1 MGSNW
6 VAKEELVGRLPHGCC
21 HGTYRQP
28 GSPSGDANK
37 QQVFSIGT
45 TVLVI
50 MATQM
55 YGWDKHVWDMKI
67 PELSTG
73 RKVRP
78 CTTCVTEVVL

>member
-1 MGSNW
+1 MYQES
-6 VAKEELVGRLPHGCC
+6 RLPDDN
-21 HGTYRQP
+21 T
-28 GSPSGDANK
+28 NE

-55 YGWDKHVWDMKI
+55 YGWDKHVWDLKI

-73 RKVRP
+73 RKV
-78 CTTCVTEVVL
+78 